1 MNQKNTSDLARI
13 QSCQSVIIWY
23 NDKKGLMRP
32 KLSEVQMEI
41 KRDKYLED
49 LKDRMHNGMI
59 KVITGIRRCGKSYL
73 IFSIFKEYL
82 IKEGVDEKH
91 IIEMEFDKKENAKY
105 RNPDALL
112 SFVNNHIK
120 DRDDYF
126 VLLDEVQ
133 MLEDFEE
140 VLNSLLHI
148 KNIDIYV
155 TGSNS
160 KFLSSDILTEFR
172 GRGDEVHVYPLTF
185 QEAMQNYKGDIYNGW
200 AEYVTYGGLPL
211 IWGMRT
217 DQQKIK
223 YLTDLFEKTYISD
236 IIEHNSIEKTEE
248 LETLLNVLA
257 SAIGSLTNP
266 TKIEATFKSVL
277 NSSISRNT
285 IVQYIGYLKDAFI
298 VNEANR
304 YDVKGRKYIGTPL
317 KYYYEDIGL
326 RNARLGFRQ
335 MEETHLMENVVYNE
349 LLSRGYAVD
358 VGVVET
364 RKRNQ
369 DGKQEK
375 RKLEIDFVANMG
387 SRRYYIQSAF
397 QIPDKEKERQEK
409 ESLNSIG
416 DSFKKIV
423 LVRDVVKNSRDDKG
437 IITMSIYDFLMDKD
451 SLEKC

>member
-1 MNQKNTSDLARI
+1 
-13 QSCQSVIIWY
+13 
-23 NDKKGLMRP
+23 
-32 KLSEVQMEI
+32 MEI

-59 KVITGIRRCGKSYL
+59 KVITGIRRSGKSYL

-82 IKEGVDEKH
+82 ISEGVNEEH
-91 IIEMEFDKKENAKY
+91 IIEMEFDKKENSKY
-105 RNPDALL
+105 RDPDALL
-112 SFVNNHIK
+112 DYVKEHITDK
-120 DRDDYF
+120 GEYY

-148 KNIDIYV
+148 KNLDIYV

-160 KFLSSDILTEFR
+160 KFLSSDVLTEFR
-172 GRGDEVHVYPLTF
+172 GRGDEIHVYPLTF
-185 QEAMQNYKGDIYNGW
+185 QETMQNYKGDIYHGW

-211 IWGMRT
+211 VWGMRT

-236 IIEHNSIEKTEE
+236 IIEHNGIEKTEE

-257 SAIGSLTNP
+257 LAVGSLTNP

-277 NSSISRNT
+277 KSKISRNT
-285 IVQYIGYLKDAFI
+285 VVQYLGYLKDAFI
-298 VNEANR
+298 INEANR

-335 MEETHLMENVVYNE
+335 VEETHLMENVVYNE

-369 DGKQEK
+369 EGKQEK

-387 SRRYYIQSAF
+387 SQRYYIQSAF
-397 QIPDKEKERQEK
+397 QIPDQDKEKQEK
-409 ESLNSIG
+409 ESLNNVD

-423 LVRDVVKNSRDDKG
+423 LVRDVVKISRDEKG
-437 IITMSIYDFLMDKD
+437 IVTMSIYDFLMDKN

>member
-1 MNQKNTSDLARI
+1 
-13 QSCQSVIIWY
+13 
-23 NDKKGLMRP
+23 
-32 KLSEVQMEI
+32 MEI
-41 KRDKYLED
+41 KRDRYLED

-59 KVITGIRRCGKSYL
+59 KVVTGIRRSGKSYL
-73 IFSIFKEYL
+73 VFTIFKKYL
-82 IKEGVDEKH
+82 INEGVNEDH
-91 IIEMEFDKKENAKY
+91 IIEMEFDKIENAKY
-105 RNPDALL
+105 RDPYTLL
-112 SFVNNHIK
+112 DFVKEQIK
-120 DRDDYF
+120 DKEDYY

-148 KNIDIYV
+148 KNLDIYV

-160 KFLSSDILTEFR
+160 RFLSSDVLTEFR

-185 QEAMQNYKGDIYNGW
+185 QEAMQNYKGDIYHGW

-211 IWGMRT
+211 VWGMST

-236 IIEHNSIEKTEE
+236 IIDRNGIEKTEE
-248 LETLLNVLA
+248 LESLLNVLA

-277 NSSISRNT
+277 KSKISRNT
-285 IVQYIGYLKDAFI
+285 IVQYIEYLKDAFI
-298 VNEANR
+298 INEANR

-317 KYYYEDIGL
+317 KYYYEDLGL

-335 MEETHLMENVVYNE
+335 MEETHLMENAVYNE

-369 DGKQEK
+369 EGKQEK

-397 QIPDKEKERQEK
+397 QIPDQEKERQEK
-409 ESLNSIG
+409 ESLNNVD

-423 LVRDVVKNSRDDKG
+423 LVKDVVKISRDEKG
-437 IITMSIYDFLMDKD
+437 IVTMSIYDFLIDKD